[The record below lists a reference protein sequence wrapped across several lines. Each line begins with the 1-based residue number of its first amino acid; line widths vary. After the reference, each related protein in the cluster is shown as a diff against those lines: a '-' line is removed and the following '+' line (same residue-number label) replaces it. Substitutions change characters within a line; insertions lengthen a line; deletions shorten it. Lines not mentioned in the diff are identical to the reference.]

1 MNIKSS
7 KSIIDTIL
15 LTGVAFGI
23 SIAYASTSGIY
34 ATDDVSCLEGLQNQ
48 ANPNACSVGTVN
60 GTIVTNS
67 ISTKKKCFERSPGF
81 PYCDVEE
88 IDCTY
93 KCLIDSRVYT
103 NHLRVMSE
111 FATPI
116 PPRNSME

>member
-34 ATDDVSCLEGLQNQ
+34 ATDDVSCLEGLLNQ
-48 ANPNACSVGTVN
+48 ANPNACFVGVIN

-67 ISTKKKCFERSPGF
+67 VSTKRKCFERSPGF
-81 PYCDVEE
+81 PYCNVEE
-88 IDCTY
+88 IECTY
-93 KCLIDSRVYT
+93 KCLTDNGVY
-103 NHLRVMSE
+103 NNYLRVMSE
-111 FATPI
+111 FATHI
-116 PPRNSME
+116 PPKNLME